1 MGLLDLPAELR
12 LSIYELLLGGRTI
25 HVGDPLYPAS
35 TDQDGFFLCEA
46 AVADMDLRSRDIQ
59 SIAEVFTHRHLGCSK
74 RPAFRKDELN
84 ILRVCRRIHKEAALI
99 PFSSNVFA
107 VSAPRLIT
115 KLRDQCTLAQREAI
129 SHLLLYQTNHRK
141 YWRTPDH
148 STNQPPIRDT
158 LPRLS
163 HLSLYLETCPA
174 DLGASNGH
182 FHVGRTAANAGINAP
197 GELDEVFGVVQ
208 ELATEILKEVN
219 VNVVD
224 TTWLDEYRKGNSA
237 CADLDE
243 RVIEEWQASMK
254 KRLLGPGTAR
264 TR

>member
-1 MGLLDLPAELR
+1 MSLLDLPTELR

-25 HVGDPLYPAS
+25 HIGDPLYPAS

-46 AVADMDLRSRDIQ
+46 TVADMDLRSRDIQ
-59 SIAEVFTHRHLGCSK
+59 SIAEVFTHRHL
-74 RPAFRKDELN
+74 
-84 ILRVCRRIHKEAALI
+84 EAALI

-115 KLRDQCTLAQREAI
+115 KLRDQFTPAQREAI

-148 STNQPPIRDT
+148 PTIQPPLRGT

-163 HLSLYLETCPA
+163 NLSLYLETCPA
-174 DLGASNGH
+174 DLGASSGH

-197 GELDEVFGVVQ
+197 GELDEVFGVAQ
-208 ELATEILKEVN
+208 ELATESLKEVS

-224 TTWLDEYRKGNSA
+224 TTWLDEYRKGHSA

-243 RVIEEWQASMK
+243 KVVEEWTASMK
-254 KRLLGPGTAR
+254 RRMLETGTAPKV
-264 TR
+264 